1 MASFRYKAVDPDG
14 QILEGV
20 EDAPSREVLIGRL
33 RDKGAIPI
41 RAEVSSGPASR
52 ETGRRSL
59 FERKRANLKDIARF
73 SRDLSV
79 MLQSGLPLDQALSTL
94 VKFEPSAPVRQ
105 LTSEMLARIQGGA
118 TLSDA
123 VDAAGPVFPTF
134 YAGMVRAAEAGG
146 TLNEVMARLAAMLE
160 SRQALA
166 EQVRSALLYPALVLL
181 LTGVSLVV
189 LLTMVIP
196 QFRPMFEQA
205 GKDLPT
211 TTQIVLA
218 VSDTVRDR
226 FWAIGMG
233 ILAVI
238 IAIRWHNT
246 SAAGRRRFDRLTLAT
261 PLIGQLIRRLET
273 ARLCRVLGSLLQ
285 NGVTLMDAVP
295 ISARTVAN
303 RSMAE
308 TFGRVAGPLA
318 RGEGLARPLADTG
331 VLPPLAIHLIQVG
344 EEGGQLHQMLLR
356 IADIY
361 DVETKRT
368 IERLLTLLVPVVTI
382 GLGVLIAFIIGS
394 MMSAILQSYDLA
406 F

>member
-1 MASFRYKAVDPDG
+1 MTSFRYKAVDPDG

-20 EDAPSREVLIGRL
+20 EDAPSRDALIGRL

-41 RAEVSSGPASR
+41 RAELSTSPASR
-52 ETGRRSL
+52 ETGQRSL

-79 MLQSGLPLDQALSTL
+79 LLQSGLPLDEALSTL
-94 VKFEPSAPVRQ
+94 GKFAPSVPVRQ
-105 LTSEMLARIQGGA
+105 LTSEMLTRIQGGA
-118 TLSDA
+118 TLSEA

-134 YAGMVRAAEAGG
+134 YSGMVRAAEAGG

-160 SRQALA
+160 SRQALV
-166 EQVRSALLYPALVLL
+166 EQVRSALLYPALVLA

-205 GKDLPT
+205 GADLPT
-211 TTQIVLA
+211 TTKIVLA

-226 FWAIGMG
+226 FWAIALGV
-233 ILAVI
+233 LVVI
-238 IAIRWHNT
+238 IAIRWHNA
-246 SAAGRRRFDRLTLAT
+246 SAAGRRRFDRLTLAI

-285 NGVTLMDAVP
+285 NGVTLMEAVP
-295 ISARTVAN
+295 MSARTVAN
-303 RSMAE
+303 RAMAE
-308 TFGRVAGPLA
+308 KFGRVPGPLA
-318 RGEGLARPLADTG
+318 RGEGLAGPLAETG
-331 VLPPLAIHLIQVG
+331 ALPLLAVHLIRVG

-361 DVETKRT
+361 DVETKHT
-368 IERLLTLLVPVVTI
+368 IERLLTLLVPVITI